1 MDLDEKAL
9 LKLAEEINRA
19 IDYKLKGA
27 KFDRSYVAQVMA
39 KEPNYRYTVA
49 FAGQT
54 ISAKGYPSADFNIG
68 DFVVITVP
76 QNNISNTFIIPKTGS
91 YKDPSDAQANHTHSN
106 KAVLDRITNKM
117 VDDVEALKALAFKD
131 EVSIGDLDES
141 LTASVNSIANKVDT
155 TTYQQGIASK
165 ADKTYVDQQVGAK
178 ADKTYVDQQLLAK
191 ADTVYVN
198 QQLGTKANLSDLSN
212 KVDKVAGK
220 GLSTN
225 DYTNEDK
232 DLVDTIPEKADKTI
246 ATSATLLSSGW
257 VGDTSPY
264 TQSISVSGI
273 TSDSSQVVEVGG
285 AENLTKEQY
294 SAMVSAQ
301 LWAKS
306 KQEGS
311 ITVEAKGE
319 KPSVDLPV
327 LVVIYG

>member
-155 TTYQQGIASK
+155 TTYQQGIALK

-178 ADKTYVDQQLLAK
+178 ADKTYVDQQLLSK

-225 DYTNEDK
+225 DFTNEDK
-232 DLVDTIPEKADKTI
+232 AKLNSLSAPVQSDWNETNEQSLAFIKNKPTIPEITDIPTKVDD
-246 ATSATLLSSGW
+246 LED
-257 VGDTSPY
+257 GDTVLRKNKIY
-264 TQSISVSGI
+264 VLK
-273 TSDSSQVVEVGG
+273 GG
-285 AENLTKEQY
+285 NAASYPT
-294 SAMVSAQ
+294 
-301 LWAKS
+301 
-306 KQEGS
+306 
-311 ITVEAKGE
+311 
-319 KPSVDLPV
+319 
-327 LVVIYG
+327 